1 MKSKKQKK
9 LLNYYLLIAVMSF
22 NACIIFGI
30 RFIHSYL
37 TETELF
43 FKFWYVWLFCVISIV
58 IALKSIE
65 GQK

>member
-9 LLNYYLLIAVMSF
+9 PLNYYLLIAVMSF

-30 RFIHSYL
+30 RFIYSHL

-43 FKFWYVWLFCVISIV
+43 FRFWYVWFFCATSIV
-58 IALKSIE
+58 ITLKSIK